1 MYISGGHLEFLYF
14 LCNDRIPVA
23 WHRREGFLPC
33 SDAGSQ
39 HYLLHLLF
47 LLENA
52 TKTRCILILLASVM
66 QYQNLVIFNLEDS
79 LQDIFVLFSQDGFEY
94 SCPKGFNFLFDP
106 LAIYFSHLNY
116 ECVLIVKKIK

>member
-1 MYISGGHLEFLYF
+1 MKKRKKVDGNTKVLLKLSRTKNFRAFSLFSAKGHLEFLCF

-47 LLENA
+47 LLVNA
-52 TKTRCILILLASVM
+52 TKTRCILILFASVM
-66 QYQNLVIFNLEDS
+66 QYHNLVIFNLEDS
-79 LQDIFVLFSQDGFEY
+79 LQNSFALFSQDNFE
-94 SCPKGFNFLFDP
+94 
-106 LAIYFSHLNY
+106 
-116 ECVLIVKKIK
+116 